1 MLRSTDCNTSNPQQM
16 ECSVPV
22 DLTRD
27 RNKESIYIHESALA
41 GCGHLSQRGDVNSC
55 LYIYTSGG
63 KTLLSRV
70 VRQSGRAFAV
80 QLGLYKIL
88 FCFWDFVHESILFV
102 G

>member
-1 MLRSTDCNTSNPQQM
+1 M
-16 ECSVPV
+16 
-22 DLTRD
+22 
-27 RNKESIYIHESALA
+27 
-41 GCGHLSQRGDVNSC
+41 
-55 LYIYTSGG
+55 
-63 KTLLSRV
+63 LSRV